1 MKIVLFNFHETS
13 GARETLN
20 KAGVRDGLTA
30 EA

>member
-1 MKIVLFNFHETS
+1 MYIRHDRRTAINPK
-13 GARETLN
+13 ETLN